1 MCCNERMIDRE
12 IVLESEGVRLEPL
25 HSRHLSQIARVGN
38 DPALWELTYGANP
51 FTNDADTTRW
61 FADAT
66 CTQNTLAFAIFD
78 LHTGE
83 IAGSTRYLDI
93 QPVNRKLEIGYTFLG
108 RRFWRT
114 HVNTECK
121 YLLFTYAFE
130 TWGAQRVQ
138 LKGEAINVRSRNAM
152 ERIGATYEGTLRS
165 FRVKPDTGEIR
176 DTSFYSVIAPEWPR
190 VKAMLEGRIR
200 GSRATG

>member
-1 MCCNERMIDRE
+1 MIDRE
-12 IVLESEGVRLEPL
+12 IELESDGVRLEPL
-25 HSRHLSQIARVGN
+25 HARHLPDLARVGR
-38 DPALWELTYGANP
+38 DPALWEFTYGSNP
-51 FTNDADTTRW
+51 FTNEADTTRW
-61 FADAT
+61 LHDAT
-66 CTQNTLAFAIFD
+66 RTQDVLAFAIVD
-78 LHTGE
+78 KRTGA

-93 QPVNRKLEIGYTFLG
+93 QPVHRKLEIGYTFLG
-108 RRFWRT
+108 RDFWRT

-138 LKGEAINVRSRNAM
+138 LKGEAINMRSRNAM
-152 ERIGATYEGTLRS
+152 ERIGATYEGTMRS
-165 FRVKPDTGEIR
+165 FRVKPETGEIR

-200 GSRATG
+200 DNRAAG